1 MDKRIVIAF
10 NQAYATEPTAK
21 ELQLV
26 NDLLTVWGKL
36 EPTAGKTPAVYRKGI
51 LFGMALQK
59 HIDAGGILLPE
70 VRARR
75 KGNAKENTTERQEP
89 ERTTNI

>member
-10 NQAYATEPTAK
+10 NQAYAAEPTER
-21 ELQLV
+21 ELQFV

-36 EPTAGKTPAVYRKGI
+36 EAPAGKSPAAYRRGV

-59 HIDAGGILLPE
+59 AITAGNISLPE
-70 VRARR
+70 AKQRR
-75 KGNAKENTTERQEP
+75 KAERREMGNG
-89 ERTTNI
+89 

>member
-10 NQAYATEPTAK
+10 NKAYATEPTER

-26 NDLLTVWGKL
+26 NDLLNVWGKL
-36 EPTAGKTPAVYRKGI
+36 EPTAGKSPATYRRGV

-59 HIDAGGILLPE
+59 ALTAGEIVLPE
-70 VRARR
+70 PKPKR
-75 KGNAKENTTERQEP
+75 KAKATTAGQEP
-89 ERTTNI
+89 GQTADV

>member
-10 NQAYATEPTAK
+10 NKAYAQEPTER
-21 ELQLV
+21 ELQFV

-36 EPTAGKTPAVYRKGI
+36 EPTAGKSPAIYRKGI

-59 HIDAGGILLPE
+59 AVNAGEIVLPE
-70 VRARR
+70 ARAKR
-75 KGNAKENTTERQEP
+75 KAKAQGETLEP
-89 ERTTNI
+89 GQG